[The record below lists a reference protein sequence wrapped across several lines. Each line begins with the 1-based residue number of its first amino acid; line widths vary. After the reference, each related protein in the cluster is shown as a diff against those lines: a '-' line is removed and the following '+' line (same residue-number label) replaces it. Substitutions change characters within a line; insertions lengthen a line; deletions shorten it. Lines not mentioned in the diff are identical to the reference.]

1 MKTLAAIKNELFQ
14 DYIKLVSTNDLESTL
29 DNPNVPVPFVCVAS
43 VENAQAD
50 ALVEQLNQY
59 FSSKKLKNKDFL
71 CVDENDLSQLHFMF
85 NLIKIS
91 SGGQV
96 TSPAPIYTPKVE
108 AVQSV
113 EVKVE
118 STSKEDSK
126 KTIEK
131 VEAPETVVE
140 PIAVEKPKSKS
151 SSSAASALAE
161 ALIQSATSTVSE
173 TDEESPFDTEVETGA
188 ETTVSNDQDMIESLG
203 IPKYSVIK
211 FIKNEEVTASIVDEK
226 TVMYEDEQ
234 ISIIDAAKK
243 AFKKSGATGMA
254 LGLANWSYEGV
265 SLKALKD
272 KNS

>member
-43 VENAQAD
+43 VQNAQAD

-91 SGGQV
+91 SGEQA
-96 TSPAPIYTPKVE
+96 TSHAPIYTPKVE
-108 AVQSV
+108 SVQSV

-118 STSKEDSK
+118 ATTKEEPK

-131 VEAPETVVE
+131 AEAPATVVE
-140 PIAVEKPKSKS
+140 PVATEKPKSKS
-151 SSSAASALAE
+151 SASALAE
-161 ALIQSATSTVSE
+161 ALIQSATSTVAE
-173 TDEESPFDTEVETGA
+173 TDEESPFEAEAVA
-188 ETTVSNDQDMIESLG
+188 ETTVSNEQDMIESLG

-211 FIKNEEVTASIVDEK
+211 FIKNEEITASIVDEK

-234 ISIIDAAKK
+234 VSIIDAAKK

-254 LGLANWSYEGV
+254 LGLANWNYEGV

-272 KNS
+272 KIS